1 MDRRSTDDVAV
12 DDADVDVGLGVG
24 VDVDDNDDSIF
35 GRFPISVPTLRR
47 RDDFL
52 SQLYPNDCCL
62 ND

>member
-12 DDADVDVGLGVG
+12 DDAEADDG
-24 VDVDDNDDSIF
+24 VDVDDDSIF

-52 SQLYPNDCCL
+52 SQRLL
-62 ND
+62 SERLLSERLMSE